1 MREKGHACRSLAS
14 WQEFGSDMF
23 DRIVGHICGQGL
35 VKVWSRC
42 GSSWNYWCCDYS
54 HCPCAFLGPDYF
66 VLPRYDIMYIYTL
79 SCSVFTK
86 KSTVSSLYC
95 GVPAGYG

>member
-1 MREKGHACRSLAS
+1 MPADLWLAGRSL
-14 WQEFGSDMF
+14 
-23 DRIVGHICGQGL
+23 GQTCL
-35 VKVWSRC
+35 IELLVTYVVKVWSRC